1 MGEVGKFFQ
10 TCSGIDEEEIID
22 LLLHRYGNLD
32 YIMRLD
38 IDTAQRVISKAR
50 EKEKENRFFLQW
62 VVQLPHMTKES
73 YVSFDEYFDKVTG
86 RNIDKRSVA
95 DCMAEIEEIKK
106 KFE

>member
-1 MGEVGKFFQ
+1 
-10 TCSGIDEEEIID
+10 
-22 LLLHRYGNLD
+22 
-32 YIMRLD
+32 MRLD

-95 DCMAEIEEIKK
+95 DCMVEIEEIKK